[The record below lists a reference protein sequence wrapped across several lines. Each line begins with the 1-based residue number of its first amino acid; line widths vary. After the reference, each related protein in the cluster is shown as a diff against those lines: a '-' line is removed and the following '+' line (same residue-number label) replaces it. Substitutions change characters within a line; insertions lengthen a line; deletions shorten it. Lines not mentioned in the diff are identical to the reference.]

1 MDKKRIMIV
10 DDSTFSIAFIRNIL
24 EEHGYEV
31 VGTAGTLD
39 EVIEVMKTQRPD
51 LVTMDMTLPGTDGFE
66 CTRAIRKIDPSVKVI
81 IVSSMMDEEI
91 LQEAKKLHISG
102 YVQKPV
108 DEEELITNIERV
120 ISVEELYLFLQDY
133 YFPVFKEALMD
144 GMNRMTKVRIEFQ
157 NEYCCESEYQSKG
170 ISIIIGVI
178 GRFSGR
184 MLIDLSEETAK
195 KIAGKMLRK
204 ETVEKEETIAA
215 LSEFANIISGNACSI
230 LNRKNKVLGLRVAPP
245 SVLYGEH
252 LLISA
257 PSFKTMT
264 AVATSEYGELLMNVG
279 FQRGDE

>member
-157 NEYCCESEYQSKG
+157 SEYCCESEYQSKG

>member
-91 LQEAKKLHISG
+91 LHEAKKLHISG

-157 NEYCCESEYQSKG
+157 SEYCCESEYQSKG